1 MKTCK
6 ICNVEKPISEFY
18 KRTEDADKRMV
29 LCKPCAN
36 ARTRKNYRTTKATKP
51 GHALQI
57 FNKRKNAAKREGII
71 FDIDFDYMFSL
82 PSENCPIL
90 NMPLSWCELADRPKD
105 NTPSIDKIIPEKG
118 YVKNNVAWVSYRAN
132 SLKGNGTL
140 DEHLAIINYIKSALN
155 KNK

>member
-1 MKTCK
+1 MKQCNTCGVK
-6 ICNVEKPISEFY
+6 KSLSEFY
-18 KRTEDADKRMV
+18 QRAEDDNKHMA

-36 ARTRKNYRTTKATKP
+36 ARTRKNYRTTKATKQ

-57 FNKRKNAAKREGII
+57 FNKRKNAARREGIL
-71 FDIDFDYMFSL
+71 FDIDFEYMFSL
-82 PSENCPIL
+82 PSENCAIL
-90 NMPLSWCELADRPKD
+90 NMPLSWCELSDKPRD

-118 YVKNNVAWVSYRAN
+118 YVKGNVAWVSYRAN

-140 DEHLAIINYIKSALN
+140 DEHAAIVEYIKFALN